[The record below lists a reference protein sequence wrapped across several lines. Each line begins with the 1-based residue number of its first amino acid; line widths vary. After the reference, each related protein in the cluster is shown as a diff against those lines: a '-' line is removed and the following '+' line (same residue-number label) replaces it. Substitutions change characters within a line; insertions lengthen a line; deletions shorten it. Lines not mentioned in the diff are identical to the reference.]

1 MSRDLSRICCLL
13 MKQLML
19 AMDISLLYLI
29 DLFGTAIFAISG
41 VLLAG
46 RLKMDPF
53 GVVVLAS
60 VTAIGGGSVRDMM
73 LGSMP
78 VFWIKDTNY
87 IWVILLTCLAALG
100 LIRHPKRLA
109 WYILPVCD
117 AIGLAV
123 FVGIGVE
130 KSLLLHDSM
139 LVAVIMG
146 VITGCG
152 GGIIRDILA
161 REIPMVLRSE
171 VYATACIAGGVV
183 HTSSLYLGLDGSSAF
198 ILGVVTTLIIRLTA
212 IRWHLSLPTFA
223 LKS

>member
-1 MSRDLSRICCLL
+1 
-13 MKQLML
+13 
-19 AMDISLLYLI
+19 MDISLLYFF

-53 GVVVLAS
+53 GVVVLAA
-60 VTAIGGGSVRDMM
+60 VTAIGGGSIRDMM
-73 LGSMP
+73 LGATP
-78 VFWIKDTNY
+78 IFWIIDNNY
-87 IWVILLTCLAALG
+87 LWVILLTCLTT
-100 LIRHPKRLA
+100 LILVRRPTKLP

-130 KSLLLHDSM
+130 KSLRLQDSM
-139 LVAVIMG
+139 MIAVLMG
-146 VITGCG
+146 VLTGCG

-171 VYATACIAGGVV
+171 IYAVACIAGGIV
-183 HTSSLYLGLDGSSAF
+183 HTSALYFGIDSSPAF
-198 ILGVVTTLIIRLTA
+198 LLGVVVTLSIRLAA
-212 IRWHLSLPTFA
+212 IRWHLSLPTFQ
-223 LKS
+223 LKG